1 MDLREVFTPA
11 AIAANWTEVA
21 SNQIPYL
28 GATLFPARK
37 KAGLDLSWLK
47 GSRGLP
53 VSLMPSAFDAKATFR
68 DRIGFEKLETEM
80 PFFREGYKIKEK
92 DRQEMLRVQES
103 TDPYAAE
110 VIARV
115 FDDTRD
121 LIDGANVVPERMI
134 MQLLFPEGGDVGIA
148 IKANGM
154 DYTYKYDTDGSWKT
168 TNYTALTSTATWDKP
183 ATADPFA
190 AFKAVKDAIR
200 AKTGTELT
208 VAIMNSY
215 TFNLLSKMDAVKN
228 RYMTTNGM
236 SLGYLTENEVKA
248 VVESTS
254 GLRIA
259 IYDKQYRDE
268 SKVAHAFVPNGYVC
282 LIPDGTLGGTWYG
295 TTPEEADL
303 RGASSAEVSIV
314 NTGVAITRVLQ
325 EHPVNINTFAPEN
338 VFYRLAMKAKNETAE
353 KFQAKIADEVIP
365 SIRRHGAYMT
375 SDTIDKM
382 INSPEFGIK
391 LLTALK
397 DEQDK
402 RKSLEA
408 ELDRSKEWY
417 SIKRVAHMN
426 GVSHKAFDWRKLKI
440 ESQRQG
446 YGVKKIFDAN
456 YGTINVYHMNVWEK
470 VYPLMEL

>member
-1 MDLREVFTPA
+1 MDLREIFTPA
-11 AIAANWTEVA
+11 AIAANWIEVA

-121 LIDGANVVPERMI
+121 LVDGANVVPERMI

-148 IKANGM
+148 IKANGVN
-154 DYTYKYDTDGSWKT
+154 YTYKYDTDGSWKT
-168 TNYTALTSTATWDKP
+168 SNYTALTDTATWDKP
-183 ATADPFA
+183 STADPFA
-190 AFKAVKDAIR
+190 AFKTVKDAIR
-200 AKTGTELT
+200 SKTGTELT

-215 TFNLLSKMDAVKN
+215 TFNLLSKTDAVKN
-228 RYMTTNGM
+228 RYLTTNGL
-236 SLGYLTENEVKA
+236 SLGYLTDAEVKA

-268 SKVAHAFVPNGYVC
+268 SKVAQAFVPNGYVC
-282 LIPDGTLGGTWYG
+282 LIPDGALGGTWYG

-314 NTGVAITRVLQ
+314 NTGVAITRILQ
-325 EHPVNINTFAPEN
+325 EHPVNINTFASEIVLPSFE
-338 VFYRLAMKAKNETAE
+338 RM
-353 KFQAKIADEVIP
+353 DEV
-365 SIRRHGAYMT
+365 AV
-375 SDTIDKM
+375 
-382 INSPEFGIK
+382 
-391 LLTALK
+391 L
-397 DEQDK
+397 
-402 RKSLEA
+402 
-408 ELDRSKEWY
+408 
-417 SIKRVAHMN
+417 
-426 GVSHKAFDWRKLKI
+426 
-440 ESQRQG
+440 
-446 YGVKKIFDAN
+446 
-456 YGTINVYHMNVWEK
+456 NVLGE
-470 VYPLMEL
+470 